1 MQCCGA
7 PFKIGD
13 TVDWKIIKE
22 PQFSFDFGLLDDVDY
37 AYEAHDHTAKLY
49 NFTGVVTR
57 IHGLYERYEP
67 SKENPK
73 FLTPVY
79 GELIETTFA
88 DRKDKAIGDLELSG
102 FVIELKNCSVSEL
115 GKEENYE
122 KIVYR
127 NKTGRL

>member
-1 MQCCGA
+1 MNCKVYYELWQMQCCGV

-57 IHGLYERYEP
+57 IYGLYERYEL
-67 SKENPK
+67 SKDNPK
-73 FLTPVY
+73 FLSPVY
-79 GELIETTFA
+79 GELIETDHA
-88 DRKDKAIGDLELSG
+88 DRKDKAIGDLELG
-102 FVIELKNCSVSEL
+102 GYVIELENCSLSEL
-115 GKEENYE
+115 IPK
-122 KIVYR
+122 K
-127 NKTGRL
+127 